1 MSATHLWAAPAVLAG
16 LLVGAPAID
25 KAGPG
30 FLGVQVRVG
39 PNGNGIEIVAVISG
53 GPAEKAGLKA
63 GDLIT
68 QLDGEAVGAV
78 PDFVKSIGSHKAGDK
93 VKLQFLRDGKS
104 DEMTVTLGEIPKDL
118 NKDPPKDK

>member
-16 LLVGAPAID
+16 FLVGAPAIE

-39 PNGNGIEIVAVISG
+39 PNGNAIEVVKPIEG

-68 QLDGEAVGAV
+68 QLDGEAVGGV
-78 PDFVKSIGSHKAGDK
+78 QELVKSIGSHKAGDK
-93 VKLQFLRDGKS
+93 VKLQFVRDGKA
-104 DEMTVTLGEIPKDL
+104 EEINVTLGEIPKDL
-118 NKDPPKDK
+118 IKDPPKDK